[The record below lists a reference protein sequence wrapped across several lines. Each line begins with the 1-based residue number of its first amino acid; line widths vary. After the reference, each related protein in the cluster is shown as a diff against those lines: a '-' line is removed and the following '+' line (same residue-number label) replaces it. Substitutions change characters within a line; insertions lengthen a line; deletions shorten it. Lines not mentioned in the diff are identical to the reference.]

1 MKSIQKR
8 SENKFAAIVRLN
20 GHSVGRTFRTF
31 KQAKEWASRVEIA
44 INDEIANPNLVFNKD
59 DWKPK
64 RPEKTKSK
72 KQLETE
78 SLKER
83 ETPSIN
89 WSLSQAIKKYMYED
103 LETLK
108 GYKQALLRL
117 KMWMR
122 SEFADIPLKDISPEM
137 VHNWKIKRRTNKGK
151 IPSPSTIRNDLYRL
165 SVIFETARKP
175 VTKNGWGL
183 TELHNPVKE
192 ILLPSPSA
200 GRERR
205 LHGDE
210 EDRLRS
216 SLLSGCHSLE
226 MSCFF
231 EIALA
236 TGMRKS
242 EILQATVDEVVN
254 SKMGFSIKK
263 SNTKNGTSR
272 TVHLSQRATDAVLKL
287 INVNNGKT
295 YNNRL
300 FSICSTTVDNLWKTA
315 RKRAGCPDLRIH
327 DLRHE
332 AISRL
337 ADAGLSLGALA
348 SMSGHK
354 TSQML
359 LRYINAKESDI
370 REKLALIA

>member
-1 MKSIQKR
+1 M
-8 SENKFAAIVRLN
+8 
-20 GHSVGRTFRTF
+20 
-31 KQAKEWASRVEIA
+31 EWASRVEIA
-44 INDEIANPNLVFNKD
+44 INDEIANPNMVFKKEY
-59 DWKPK
+59 WKPK
-64 RPEKTKSK
+64 KVEKPKPK
-72 KQLETE
+72 KLIEAEQREFE
-78 SLKER
+78 NIPSVNWPLKK
-83 ETPSIN
+83 
-89 WSLSQAIKKYMYED
+89 AIQKYMYED
-103 LETLK
+103 LESLK
-108 GYKQALLRL
+108 GFKQALLRL

-122 SEFADIPLKDISPEM
+122 SEFADVPLKDISAEM
-137 VHNWKIKRRTNKGK
+137 IHEWKIKRRTNKGK
-151 IPSPSTIRNDLYRL
+151 APSPSTIRNDLYRL

-210 EDRLRS
+210 EQRLRQA
-216 SLLSGCHSLE
+216 LAIGCHPLE

-231 EIALA
+231 EISLA

-242 EILQATVDEVVN
+242 EILNATADEV
-254 SKMGFSIKK
+254 KQGRMGWSIKK
-263 SNTKNGTSR
+263 SDTKNGTSR
-272 TVHLSQRATDAVLKL
+272 TVHLSERATESVLKL
-287 INVNNGKT
+287 INVNHGKT

-315 RKRAGCPDLRIH
+315 RRRAGCPDLRIH